1 MPSGKMKT
9 DWRVV
14 VMVDAAVSNAAREE
28 VRFARSMKTV
38 FERATIDMLDYVS
51 AKE

>member
-1 MPSGKMKT
+1 MNT

-14 VMVDAAVSNAAREE
+14 VMVEAAVSNAARAV

-38 FERATIDMLDYVS
+38 FERATIEVRQIVLDV
-51 AKE
+51 AKGFEE